1 MVLCGHL
8 LAHPPDGPADRGRV
22 KDSTWANTRRYVMGI
37 ALRVVLAYF
46 PAQDEDS
53 VTVHLP

>member
-1 MVLCGHL
+1 M
-8 LAHPPDGPADRGRV
+8 